1 MDILMLTSAAI
12 GTGAAVC
19 IGHVVLKALKKQ
31 NEDRDDTPPAPF
43 DEENDAGETDNDAVD
58 TAYAQETSLNA
69 EEKTAEEEKERE
81 NDEKQAAKTAR
92 DAEENDKKETEKKK
106 AAEKEEKDKKER
118 EDAENEEKK
127 KEKAKKD
134 REKDSLGLLF
144 DMEQTAGPVR
154 KTAETAQR
162 ETKTTVLGQARPDA
176 RLLHDQNL
184 ALTAAVINLSA
195 KGLTPAQMMNNLS
208 SRGQKPPADEIMP
221 IIDAVRLMI
230 KHGKDTARAAAR
242 VGEDSALTVNA
253 ALKALA
259 KGEPQAA
266 FRILE
271 KLAADK
277 TTAIKAAKTPQEK
290 LAVMR
295 EIGEALRAKST
306 LERPFDFDRS
316 FDSLA
321 KARQFDPSDPLTEAL
336 VARAYYETG
345 KTKTAKKIFAEL
357 ARQTDEKTAGFSMD
371 YARVM
376 MPKIASE
383 RAFSHA
389 GKIRK
394 EYDDRLASTSG
405 RQKTSQRMTAQR
417 AVLSNEEQREFIRQ

>member
-1 MDILMLTSAAI
+1 MNILMLTSTVISA
-12 GTGAAVC
+12 GAAVC
-19 IGHVVLKALKKQ
+19 LGRAVLKALKKRQ
-31 NEDRDDTPPAPF
+31 EDQDDAPPPALEEENDDIENEDDAVEQEVSLSEQEMSAEEQKERDEEEKQADEALAK
-43 DEENDAGETDNDAVD
+43 DEENE
-58 TAYAQETSLNA
+58 
-69 EEKTAEEEKERE
+69 
-81 NDEKQAAKTAR
+81 
-92 DAEENDKKETEKKK
+92 KKEKEKKK

-118 EDAENEEKK
+118 EEAEEEEKK
-127 KEKAKKD
+127 KEKTKKD
-134 REKDSLGLLF
+134 REKDSLNLLF
-144 DMEQTAGPVR
+144 DMEQTAAPTR

-162 ETKTTVLGQARPDA
+162 ETKTTVLGQTRPD
-176 RLLHDQNL
+176 LLLLRDQNL
-184 ALTAAVINLSA
+184 ALTAAVVDLSG
-195 KGLTPAQMMNNLS
+195 KGLNPAQMINNLA

-221 IIDAVRLMI
+221 IIDAVRMI
-230 KHGKDTARAAAR
+230 VKHGKDSARAAAR

-271 KLAADK
+271 KIAAEK
-277 TTAIKAAKTPQEK
+277 TTAIKAAQTPQEK

-295 EIGEALRAKST
+295 EIGDALRAKST

-321 KARQFDPSDPLTEAL
+321 KARQFDPSNPLTEAL

-357 ARQTDEKTAGFSMD
+357 ARQSDEKTAGFSMD
-371 YARVM
+371 YAREM

-394 EYDDRLASTSG
+394 EYDERLASTSG
-405 RQKTSQRMTAQR
+405 RQKTSQRMAAQR
-417 AVLSNEEQREFIRQ
+417 IASYSNEEQREFIRQ